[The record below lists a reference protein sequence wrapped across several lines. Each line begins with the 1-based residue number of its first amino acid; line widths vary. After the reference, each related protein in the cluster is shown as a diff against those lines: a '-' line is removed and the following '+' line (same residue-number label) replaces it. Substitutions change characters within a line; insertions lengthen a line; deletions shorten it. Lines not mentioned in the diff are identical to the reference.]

1 MYKPRK
7 RIKATQRGPKAS
19 SPFATLIITPS
30 GTVQRSVHVP
40 GSGRG
45 TQAIQTDACGICEGA
60 GVERALLESCGAK
73 ITHTHRRINAI
84 VIKVPKDQLSALK
97 RKLTRAGHSYEEA
110 KPVYPL
116 LVDSVPLS
124 EVPPV
129 WESGYTGSG
138 ITVAVVDTGVDK
150 GHPDLKGR
158 VVALKNFTDESS
170 DDTVGHGTH
179 VAGIIAGKGKVYRGV
194 APAAKIIAAKVLG
207 EAGGTDADVVAGL
220 SWAASKGAH
229 VINLSL
235 GGPGTPDDILSRECD
250 ALMREGIVVCVAAG
264 NEGPRKGSIGSP
276 GMAREVITVG
286 AVDKTKALTFYSSRG
301 PVKYRR
307 KVIHKPDILSVGG
320 GVASRSQCVYAT
332 GIGSAR
338 SRFLPASACDLDS
351 PEKKRISAKSASTR
365 KRAAAALPPRYVR
378 MSGTSMA
385 TPHVAGICALLMESA
400 GIKAGALEPKLASAI
415 KETLKKTASN
425 LGLPLDEQGAG
436 LINAQKAVKAIKA

>member
-1 MYKPRK
+1 MYKPK
-7 RIKATQRGPKAS
+7 RQSTL
-19 SPFATLIITPS
+19 ATLIITPS

-45 TQAIQTDACGICEGA
+45 TQAIHAEACGICEVA
-60 GVERALLESCGAK
+60 GVDSTLLESYGAK
-73 ITHTHRRINAI
+73 ITHTHRRVNAI

-116 LVDSVPLS
+116 LVDSVPIS
-124 EVPPV
+124 EVPAV

-138 ITVAVVDTGVDK
+138 IIVAVVDTGVDK

-158 VVALKNFTDESS
+158 VAASKNFTDESS

-264 NEGPRKGSIGSP
+264 NEGPRKGTIGSP
-276 GMAREVITVG
+276 GVAREVITVG

-301 PVKYRR
+301 PVRHR
-307 KVIHKPDILSVGG
+307 GKVIHKPDILAVGG
-320 GVASRSQCVYAT
+320 GVASGSQCVYAT
-332 GIGSAR
+332 GIGSAK

-351 PEKKRISAKSASTR
+351 PEKKRSSAKSASPQ
-365 KRAAAALPPRYVR
+365 KRASTALPPRYVR

-385 TPHVAGICALLMESA
+385 TPHVAGICALLLESA
-400 GIKAGALEPKLASAI
+400 GVKEGVKEPKLASAI
-415 KETLKKTASN
+415 KETLKKTAAD

-436 LINAQKAVKAIKA
+436 LISAQKALKAIKA

>member
-1 MYKPRK
+1 MYKPK
-7 RIKATQRGPKAS
+7 RQ
-19 SPFATLIITPS
+19 SPLATLIITPS

-45 TQAIQTDACGICEGA
+45 TQAINAEACGICEVA
-60 GVERALLESCGAK
+60 GVDRTLLESYGAK
-73 ITHTHRRINAI
+73 ITHTHRRVNAI

-97 RKLTRAGHSYEEA
+97 RKLTLAGHSYEEA

-124 EVPPV
+124 EVPAV

-150 GHPDLKGR
+150 GHPDLKGK
-158 VVALKNFTDESS
+158 VTALKNFTDESS

-264 NEGPRKGSIGSP
+264 NEGPRKGTIGSP
-276 GMAREVITVG
+276 GVAREVITVG
-286 AVDKTKALTFYSSRG
+286 AVDKSKALTFYSSRG
-301 PVKYRR
+301 PVRHR
-307 KVIHKPDILSVGG
+307 GKVIHKPDILAVGG
-320 GVASRSQCVYAT
+320 GVASGSQCVYAT
-332 GIGSAR
+332 GIGSAK

-351 PEKKRISAKSASTR
+351 PEKKRSSAKSASPK
-365 KRAAAALPPRYVR
+365 KRASTALPPRYVR

-385 TPHVAGICALLMESA
+385 TPHVAGICALLLESA
-400 GIKAGALEPKLASAI
+400 GVKEGVIEPKLASAI
-415 KETLKKTASN
+415 KETLKKTAAD

-436 LINAQKAVKAIKA
+436 LISAQKALKAINL